1 MCDTSLLVNI
11 RACMVSRGL
20 PAAIAQVATTYYI
33 RAPSDLCVMETLG
46 PGMRKHV
53 GAISISE
60 FLTENV
66 LERYHLRFLGSPTSH
81 AS

>member
-33 RAPSDLCVMETLG
+33 RAPSYLGVMGPLG
-46 PGMRKHV
+46 PGMREHV
-53 GAISISE
+53 GAISFSE

-66 LERYHLRFLGSPTSH
+66 VERCHLQFLGSPISR
-81 AS
+81 AN